1 MGAGRG
7 AELTEEEN
15 FRLFPPSLSL
25 SLSLSLEKEKEA
37 RKHPPISHLD
47 VFAHELARPAPVG
60 MEVHQNRDRGLR
72 LDFEEKKKRLA
83 SRERLSSISR
93 SKTLS
98 LPLHLVVERKRESYL
113 FVVER
118 KRERC

>member
-1 MGAGRG
+1 VVVLSRSGAGQKVGAGRG

-15 FRLFPPSLSL
+15 FRLLPPSL

-37 RKHPPISHLD
+37 HKHPPISHLD

-93 SKTLS
+93 SKPLS
-98 LPLHLVVERKRESYL
+98 LPLHLVVERKRESY
-113 FVVER
+113 
-118 KRERC
+118 

>member
-15 FRLFPPSLSL
+15 FRLLPPSL

-37 RKHPPISHLD
+37 HKHPPISHLD

-98 LPLHLVVERKRESYL
+98 LPLHLVVERKRESY
-113 FVVER
+113 
-118 KRERC
+118 